1 MANEVNV
8 HTKSKHDRELRSVIL
23 IIGLIFT
30 LPLIIID
37 FTYSNLGGMFTA
49 ADWGIA
55 AIWVLLHIAII
66 AGWYLVIKY
75 IGDPNKVVIR
85 AFLIVMHIL
94 AIGVTMGHRAGWLE
108 NKQVI
113 IDSRGK

>member
-1 MANEVNV
+1 MATEKQKRDNE
-8 HTKSKHDRELRSVIL
+8 LLSVVL

-55 AIWVLLHIAII
+55 AIWMLLHVAII
-66 AGWYLVIKY
+66 AGWYVVIKH
-75 IGDPNKVVIR
+75 ITDPNKTIIR

-113 IDSRGK
+113 IDSRQNK